1 VLDLAYIAGTV
12 VLFLIFGAFGKALA
26 RL

>member
-12 VLFLIFGAFGKALA
+12 VLFVLFGAFGKALA